1 MLHLIPPP
9 LHRRLYRIAYW
20 ARSLYWRTVR
30 PTVHGCRIVA
40 LDEAGR
46 VLLIRQSYG
55 PRHWLTPGGSVES
68 GEDPVT
74 TAAREL
80 DEETGCSLADP
91 RKVTELLERPMG
103 AYNVVHVVV
112 GRAGGREQLGG
123 RLQSRPARAA
133 GERLA
138 ADRPPRAQVDHRLV
152 DRHDVPPRHDLDGRH
167 LDGGGHRTTDGRAAL
182 AA

>member
-112 GRAGGREQLGG
+112 GRAGGTLRPDQREVDEAHWFALDA
-123 RLQSRPARAA
+123 LPADVSPRIAA
-133 GERLA
+133 GLPGWIA
-138 ADRPPRAQVDHRLV
+138 AYNSES
-152 DRHDVPPRHDLDGRH
+152 
-167 LDGGGHRTTDGRAAL
+167 
-182 AA
+182 